1 MPDQTPLTQLR
12 EYFKADGGK
21 PIAMA
26 ELKEFKSANGGR
38 DYAQVSGGIVDGT
51 LTY

>member
-1 MPDQTPLTQLR
+1 MSVQTPLTQLR
-12 EYFKADGGK
+12 EFFKADGGR
-21 PIAMA
+21 PLTMD
-26 ELKEFKSANGGR
+26 ELKEFKSVNGGR